1 MFCASQYYSKWLD
14 LNSTYKISGEGTL
27 SVRRVIIVDEDNE
40 VFQKKP
46 IKEEEPEDD
55 DYLCKTA
62 GIH

>member
-1 MFCASQYYSKWLD
+1 M
-14 LNSTYKISGEGTL
+14 
-27 SVRRVIIVDEDNE
+27 RRVIIVDEDNE